1 MKNKQRTLFYKNYI
15 LTPEKVNAK
24 MKKEEQQKVV
34 LLTIGL
40 EEEKMKKIFVLLT
53 AIVVLCAASIIS
65 GCNASDAGHTH
76 KFADEFTCH
85 DRHCI
90 VEGCNYVKKAT
101 TEHVYADEFTCHDR
115 VCTVC
120 GDKSVATTEHQYGEW
135 VVVREPACE
144 LKGVK
149 TRECGCGA
157 IDESDIPATGHIYA
171 DEFTCHDRHCV
182 ADDCEHVEPA
192 TTAHKFG
199 EWKILKEA
207 TCTEEGLRERVC
219 NECNERETE
228 KIIAEHAFDGDGVCT
243 NCNKNVKE
251 CFITPQTATAT
262 VAAKSETGRYII
274 SSTESGNV
282 YAIIPGYVLTE
293 LKKLGYSSL
302 SVIAKN
308 PAPGIADKDS
318 KNKPIK
324 VAADDTSN
332 LWSKETAIAFY
343 DWADFYNAGKKID
356 FKLDLNIYAGRDIY
370 IYTER
375 TNEYPLE
382 IMVTEFGY
390 EDRSGWVVGNGNYW
404 GAVDYIEDK
413 GWVMKDVTDGGA
425 QGQFWSIIPSEII
438 QKKIADGYTKMT
450 IVYAN
455 GFDGVDN
462 PNVGKFTNTASMIC
476 PISKGTGSCDYN
488 YVSGTIAEYCT
499 EVEKDGVKYY
509 KHYVNLADANYDFTR
524 DIDVLCCNKDA
535 DGKKVTCGYIAD
547 IVFEKGEPEVKE
559 DKSGWMLGS
568 ASDNGAVRYIEG
580 KGWVMS
586 PVNGSGEFWC
596 LISGEVIRKKIA
608 DGYTKMTIVYANNL
622 EGSENTD
629 TGNFVNTTS
638 RLYPCKVGGGYI
650 SDYVSGAISSYCVI
664 NAAGNYEHAISL
676 TDERIDFTKDQY
688 VYCVP
693 ADNNGAPVTRGYIAD
708 IVFSR

>member
-15 LTPEKVNAK
+15 LTPEKENAK

-34 LLTIGL
+34 LLTIRL

-157 IDESDIPATGHIYA
+157 IDESDIPATGHRYA
-171 DEFTCHDRHCV
+171 DEFTCHDRHCI
-182 ADDCEHVEPA
+182 ADDCEHVETA
-192 TTAHKFG
+192 TTAHNFG

-308 PAPGIADKDS
+308 PAP
-318 KNKPIK
+318 
-324 VAADDTSN
+324 
-332 LWSKETAIAFY
+332 
-343 DWADFYNAGKKID
+343 
-356 FKLDLNIYAGRDIY
+356 
-370 IYTER
+370 
-375 TNEYPLE
+375 
-382 IMVTEFGY
+382 
-390 EDRSGWVVGNGNYW
+390 
-404 GAVDYIEDK
+404 
-413 GWVMKDVTDGGA
+413 
-425 QGQFWSIIPSEII
+425 
-438 QKKIADGYTKMT
+438 
-450 IVYAN
+450 
-455 GFDGVDN
+455 
-462 PNVGKFTNTASMIC
+462 
-476 PISKGTGSCDYN
+476 
-488 YVSGTIAEYCT
+488 
-499 EVEKDGVKYY
+499 
-509 KHYVNLADANYDFTR
+509 
-524 DIDVLCCNKDA
+524 
-535 DGKKVTCGYIAD
+535 
-547 IVFEKGEPEVKE
+547 
-559 DKSGWMLGS
+559 
-568 ASDNGAVRYIEG
+568 
-580 KGWVMS
+580 
-586 PVNGSGEFWC
+586 
-596 LISGEVIRKKIA
+596 
-608 DGYTKMTIVYANNL
+608 
-622 EGSENTD
+622 
-629 TGNFVNTTS
+629 
-638 RLYPCKVGGGYI
+638 
-650 SDYVSGAISSYCVI
+650 
-664 NAAGNYEHAISL
+664 
-676 TDERIDFTKDQY
+676 
-688 VYCVP
+688 
-693 ADNNGAPVTRGYIAD
+693 
-708 IVFSR
+708 

>member
-1 MKNKQRTLFYKNYI
+1 
-15 LTPEKVNAK
+15 
-24 MKKEEQQKVV
+24 
-34 LLTIGL
+34 
-40 EEEKMKKIFVLLT
+40 MKKIFVLLT
-53 AIVVLCAASIIS
+53 AIIVLCAASIIS

-120 GDKSVATTEHQYGEW
+120 GDKSIATTEHQYGEW

-149 TRECGCGA
+149 TRECGCGET
-157 IDESDIPATGHIYA
+157 DESDIPATGHRYA
-171 DEFTCHDRHCV
+171 DEFTCHDRHCI
-182 ADDCEHVEPA
+182 ADDCEHVETA

-199 EWKILKEA
+199 EWKILKKA
-207 TCTEEGLRERVC
+207 TCAEEGLRERIC
-219 NECNERETE
+219 GECNEKETE
-228 KIIAEHAFDGDGVCT
+228 KIVAKHSFDGNGVCL
-243 NCNKNVKE
+243 NCYKNVKE

-262 VAAKSETGRYII
+262 VAAKLETGRYTI

-282 YAIIPGYVLTE
+282 YAIIPGYILTE

-308 PAPGIADKDS
+308 PAPGLADQDS

-332 LWSKETAIAFY
+332 LWSKDTAIAFY

-375 TNEYPLE
+375 ANEYPLE

-404 GAVDYIEDK
+404 GDVEYIEDK

-425 QGQFWSIIPSEII
+425 QEQFWSIISSEII
-438 QKKIADGYTKMT
+438 QKKIAEGYTKMT

-476 PISKGTGSCDYN
+476 PISKETGSCDYN

-509 KHYVNLADANYDFTR
+509 EHYVNLTDANYDFTK
-524 DIDVLCCNKDA
+524 DIDVLCFNKDA

-547 IVFEKGEPEVKE
+547 IVFEKCEPEVQE
-559 DKSGWMLGS
+559 DKSGWIIGNAAAGYWS
-568 ASDNGAVRYIEG
+568 SVEYIKG
-580 KGWVMS
+580 KGWIMRDIT
-586 PVNGSGEFWC
+586 NGGAQGEYW
-596 LISGEVIRKKIA
+596 LTLSTEVIQKKISE
-608 DGYTKMTIVYANNL
+608 GYTKMTIVYANSLDGVDNPNEGNFINSGAKIAPTLKGGSYTL
-622 EGSENTD
+622 EYVNGNINQYCTEVEKDGVKYYEHRIDLTD
-629 TGNFVNTTS
+629 TTVDFAQVAYIICYNQDAEGK
-638 RLYPCKVGGGYI
+638 KVT
-650 SDYVSGAISSYCVI
+650 C
-664 NAAGNYEHAISL
+664 
-676 TDERIDFTKDQY
+676 
-688 VYCVP
+688 
-693 ADNNGAPVTRGYIAD
+693 GYIAD